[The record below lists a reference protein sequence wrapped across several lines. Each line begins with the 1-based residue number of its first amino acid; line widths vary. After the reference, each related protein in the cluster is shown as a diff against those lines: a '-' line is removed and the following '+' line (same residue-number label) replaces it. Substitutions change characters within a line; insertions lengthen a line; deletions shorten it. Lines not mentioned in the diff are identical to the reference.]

1 LLEKGEIMRRPLLLA
16 ALVGT
21 VLATPALAD
30 VTVRYRPVLPDS
42 APAET
47 RANPPTLTVAADVA
61 GQARMEMLAPGA
73 PGTPRPG
80 VAFITR
86 EGTRYV
92 ALNGPGPGMQV
103 VARQED
109 VLALVSQF
117 AAPLLHGSAQEGV
130 RMAMQQR
137 IEIQP
142 VGPETVSGVQ
152 GNLYRF
158 VAIMG
163 ETRSPP
169 VEIVVATDPRMA
181 PVGHEFARL
190 AESLRPTVV
199 SLLGG
204 EPQAYMAFRGL
215 MGLGAPLR
223 IGDHVRIDSIS
234 TDDVPDS
241 QFALPGP
248 VMNREQLQQMAS
260 MMMGMMG
267 RGRGAGAHAPGA
279 PPSTPAP
286 PATPPGN
293 AANPH

>member
-1 LLEKGEIMRRPLLLA
+1 MRRSLLLA
-16 ALVGT
+16 ALAGS
-21 VLATPALAD
+21 LLGTPALAD
-30 VTVRYRPVLPDS
+30 VTVHYRPVLPES
-42 APAET
+42 APADIRT
-47 RANPPTLTVAADVA
+47 NPPTMTVAADEA
-61 GQARMEMLAPGA
+61 GHGRIEMLAPAA

-80 VAFITR
+80 VALITR
-86 EGTRYV
+86 EGVRYV
-92 ALNGPGPGMQV
+92 ALNGPGPGMQM

-117 AAPLLHGSAQEGV
+117 AAPLLRGSAQEGV

-137 IEIQP
+137 VEIQP
-142 VGPETVSGVQ
+142 VGPETVSGMQ
-152 GNLYRF
+152 GNLYR
-158 VAIMG
+158 VVMVTG

-169 VEIVVATDPRMA
+169 VEVVVATDPRLA
-181 PVGHEFARL
+181 PVSREFAGL

-223 IGDHVRIDSIS
+223 IGNEVRIESVS
-234 TDDVPDS
+234 LDDVPDS

-248 VMNREQLQQMAS
+248 VMSREQLQQMAT

-267 RGRGAGAHAPGA
+267 RGAGAHPPGA
-279 PPSTPAP
+279 PPAPPAAP

>member
-1 LLEKGEIMRRPLLLA
+1 MRRPLLLA
-16 ALVGT
+16 ALAGAL
-21 VLATPALAD
+21 LATPALAD
-30 VTVRYRPVLPDS
+30 VTVHYRPVLPDS
-42 APAET
+42 APADIRT
-47 RANPPTLTVAADVA
+47 NPPTLTVAADEA

-92 ALNGPGPGMQV
+92 ALNGPGPGMQM

-117 AAPLLHGSAQEGV
+117 AAPLLRGSVQGAVQ
-130 RMAMQQR
+130 MAMQQR

-152 GNLYRF
+152 GNLYRV
-158 VAIMG
+158 VAVTG

-169 VEIVVATDPRMA
+169 VEIVVATDPRLA
-181 PVGHEFARL
+181 PVSREFASL

-223 IGDHVRIDSIS
+223 IGNEVRIESVS

-248 VMNREQLQQMAS
+248 VMTREQLQQMAT

-267 RGRGAGAHAPGA
+267 RGQGAHPPGA
-279 PPSTPAP
+279 PPAP

-293 AANPH
+293 AATPH